1 MVIKIYYLGD
11 TEQQSSSG
19 VLMTNILDG
28 TPSVSS
34 FLGLTKS
41 QKIISGKCD
50 HVVSENT
57 KSQKK
62 PYFSDQRSYISNME
76 LALFKCLF
84 WKANDSFVKL
94 MISISSG
101 VYLQDG
107 LCY

>member
-1 MVIKIYYLGD
+1 
-11 TEQQSSSG
+11 
-19 VLMTNILDG
+19 MTNILDG

-34 FLGLTKS
+34 FLGSTKS
-41 QKIISGKCD
+41 QKIISEKCD
-50 HVVSENT
+50 HLVSEYT

-62 PYFSDQRSYISNME
+62 PFFSDQRSYISNME

-101 VYLQDG
+101 LYL
-107 LCY
+107 